1 LENKKVK
8 MIVKSHGLLRID
20 SHIYLPY
27 PLRFIRVVEEVSYFF
42 LPAKILEVT
51 IITSDL
57 VLLHYFR

>member
-1 LENKKVK
+1 